1 MKDRRKS
8 LGGSDA
14 NRIMRGDWH
23 SLWLEK
29 TGRKEPEDLSWV
41 LPVQIG
47 IATEDLHA
55 KFFDHE
61 SNKKTISNG
70 EELILKSTHQFMS
83 ASYDGVEQTELVPVE
98 FKHTNANNTLD
109 GVISTYMPQLQHY
122 TMVSGCKC
130 IYLSVIFGNNRH
142 EWCKVDADK
151 DYMNKL
157 YGIEHSFWQHV
168 EKDKE
173 PEDLD
178 TSELPKLAGK
188 IRINDMNTIDFDETG
203 NNEFLSNASKWIETK
218 IVADENKALGVILK
232 GSVPDDCRKATGGGV
247 IITRNKAGNLIL
259 KQNQRRM

>member
-1 MKDRRKS
+1 MKDRRKT

-47 IATEDLHA
+47 IATEELHA
-55 KFFDHE
+55 RFFDHE
-61 SNKKTISNG
+61 SSKKTISNDGG
-70 EELILKSTHQFMS
+70 ELKSTHQFMS
-83 ASYDGVEQTELVPVE
+83 ASYDGVEQTELVPIE

-122 TMVSGCKC
+122 TMVSGCKY

-157 YGIEHSFWQHV
+157 YGIENSFWQHV
-168 EKDKE
+168 QKDKE
-173 PEDLD
+173 PEELD

-188 IRINDMNTIDFDETG
+188 IKINDMRSIDFDETG